1 MAGYDYDMAIIGS
14 GPGGHGAAIQA
25 SKLGKKVVVLEKQ
38 SDIGGETV
46 NVGTP
51 SKTVRE
57 AALYLTGY
65 RERNIYGESYAIKDK
80 ITMGDLMVRTRYV
93 MEHQADM
100 LRSQLIQA
108 RVDMVNAEG
117 SFIDSHTLNLASEEG
132 RSNRTITAEKVVI
145 AVGTFSTMPPVV
157 YADGRLVFVGDDV
170 LNLPD
175 LPRTLAIVGAG
186 PIGLEY
192 CSTFAELGVRVTL
205 VNMAARI
212 LPFADDELVDTLI
225 YHLRQRNVSFRLS
238 EEVFDIEYMRDS
250 LGDRVR
256 VKLVSGN
263 QIVSDAV
270 MYCVGRTGSTSS
282 LNLEAAGLEADP
294 RGRLKVDDNYETNVE
309 GIYAVGGVIGFPNLV
324 STSEMQGRLAACHAF
339 GAEANSFPGL
349 FPYTIRTI
357 PEIAMVGKTEAELTE
372 EGTPYEIGRARY
384 KDIVKSMIQ
393 GEDSGLLKL
402 IFNPES
408 RKLLGVHIVG
418 EAAAELIHIGQAVI
432 AHQGVVDYFL
442 DSVTSHPTLSE
453 AYAAAA
459 LDGVGRLG

>member
-1 MAGYDYDMAIIGS
+1 MAGYDYDMAVIGS
-14 GPGGHGAAIQA
+14 GPGGNGAAIQA
-25 SKLGKKVVVLEKQ
+25 SKLGKKVVVIEKLP
-38 SDIGGETV
+38 DIGGETV

-93 MEHQADM
+93 MQHQADM
-100 LRSQLIQA
+100 LRSQLMQA
-108 RVDMVNAEG
+108 RVSMINAEG
-117 SFIDSHTLNLASEEG
+117 SFVDSHTLNLASDGG
-132 RSNRTITAEKVVI
+132 RSNSTITADKMVI

-175 LPRTLAIVGAG
+175 LPRTLTIVGAG

-205 VNMAARI
+205 VNMAPHL
-212 LPFADDELVDTLI
+212 LPFADDEVVDTLI
-225 YHLRQRNVSFRLS
+225 YHLRQRLVSFRLS
-238 EEVFDIEYMRDS
+238 EEVSDIEYTRDD

-282 LNLEAAGLEADP
+282 LNLEAAGLEADS
-294 RGRLKVDDNYETNVE
+294 RGRLTADENYQTGVE
-309 GIYAVGGVIGFPNLV
+309 GVYAVGGVIGFPNLV

-339 GAEANSFPGL
+339 GAAANSFPGL

-357 PEIAMVGKTEAELTE
+357 PEIAMVGKTESQVAQ
-372 EGTPYEIGRARY
+372 EGVAYEVGRARY

-393 GEDSGLLKL
+393 GEDAGLLKL
-402 IFNPES
+402 VFHPEN

-418 EAAAELIHIGQAVI
+418 EAASELIHIGQAVI
-432 AHQGVVDYFL
+432 AHDGVVDYFL
-442 DSVTSHPTLSE
+442 DSVISHPTLSE
-453 AYAAAA
+453 AYVAAA
-459 LDGVGRLG
+459 LDGIGRLG

>member
-1 MAGYDYDMAIIGS
+1 MAGYDYDMAVIGS
-14 GPGGHGAAIQA
+14 GPGGNGAAIQA
-25 SKLGKKVVVLEKQ
+25 SKLGKKVVVIEKLP
-38 SDIGGETV
+38 DIGGETV

-93 MEHQADM
+93 MQHQADM
-100 LRSQLIQA
+100 LRSQLMQA
-108 RVDMVNAEG
+108 RVSMINAEG
-117 SFIDSHTLNLASEEG
+117 SFVDSHTLNLASDGG
-132 RSNRTITAEKVVI
+132 RSNSTITADKMVI

-175 LPRTLAIVGAG
+175 LPRTLTIVGAG

-205 VNMAARI
+205 VNMAPHL
-212 LPFADDELVDTLI
+212 LPFADDEVVDTLI
-225 YHLRQRNVSFRLS
+225 YHLRQRLVSFRLS
-238 EEVFDIEYMRDS
+238 EEVSDIEYTRDD

-282 LNLEAAGLEADP
+282 LNLEAAGLEADS
-294 RGRLKVDDNYETNVE
+294 RGRLTADENYQTGVE
-309 GIYAVGGVIGFPNLV
+309 GVYAVGGVIGFPNLV

-339 GAEANSFPGL
+339 GAAANSFPGL

-357 PEIAMVGKTEAELTE
+357 PEIAMVGKTESQVTQDGVA
-372 EGTPYEIGRARY
+372 YEVGRARY

-393 GEDSGLLKL
+393 GEDAGLLKL
-402 IFNPES
+402 VFHPEN

-418 EAAAELIHIGQAVI
+418 EAASELIHIGQAVI
-432 AHQGVVDYFL
+432 AHDGVVDYFL
-442 DSVTSHPTLSE
+442 DSVISHPTLSE
-453 AYAAAA
+453 AYVAAA
-459 LDGVGRLG
+459 LDGIGRLG

>member
-1 MAGYDYDMAIIGS
+1 MAGYDYDMAVIGS
-14 GPGGHGAAIQA
+14 GPGGNGAAIQA
-25 SKLGKKVVVLEKQ
+25 SKLGKKVVVIEKLP
-38 SDIGGETV
+38 DIGGETV

-93 MEHQADM
+93 MQHQADM
-100 LRSQLIQA
+100 LRSQLMQA
-108 RVDMVNAEG
+108 RVSMINAEG
-117 SFIDSHTLNLASEEG
+117 SFVDSHTLNLASDGG
-132 RSNRTITAEKVVI
+132 RSNSTITADKMVI

-175 LPRTLAIVGAG
+175 LPRTLTIVGAG

-205 VNMAARI
+205 VNMAPHL
-212 LPFADDELVDTLI
+212 LPFADDEVVDTLI
-225 YHLRQRNVSFRLS
+225 YHLRQRLVSFRLS
-238 EEVFDIEYMRDS
+238 EEVSDIEYTRDD

-270 MYCVGRTGSTSS
+270 MYCVGRTGSTAS
-282 LNLEAAGLEADP
+282 LKLEAAGLEADS
-294 RGRLKVDDNYETNVE
+294 RGRLSADENYQTGVE
-309 GIYAVGGVIGFPNLV
+309 GVYAVGGVIGFPNLV

-339 GAEANSFPGL
+339 GAAANSFPGL

-357 PEIAMVGKTEAELTE
+357 PEIAMVGKTESQLAQ
-372 EGTPYEIGRARY
+372 EGVAYEVGRARY

-393 GEDSGLLKL
+393 GEDAGLLKL
-402 IFNPES
+402 VFNPES
-408 RKLLGVHIVG
+408 RRLLGVHIVG
-418 EAAAELIHIGQAVI
+418 EAASELIHIGQVVI
-432 AHQGVVDYFL
+432 AHDGVVDYFL
-442 DSVTSHPTLSE
+442 DSVISHPTLSE
-453 AYAAAA
+453 AYVAAA
-459 LDGVGRLG
+459 LDGIGRLG

>member
-1 MAGYDYDMAIIGS
+1 MAKRRRRDRRVVAEYDYDMAIIGS

-65 RERNIYGESYAIKDK
+65 RERNIYGESYAIKEK

-117 SFIDSHTLNLASEEG
+117 SFIDPHTLNLASDG
-132 RSNRTITAEKVVI
+132 GKSNRTITAEKVVI

-170 LNLPD
+170 LSLPE

-205 VNMAARI
+205 VNMAASI
-212 LPFADDELVDTLI
+212 LPFADGELVDTLI
-225 YHLRQRNVSFRLS
+225 YHLRQRDVNFRLS

-294 RGRLKVDDNYETNVE
+294 RGRLKVNENYLTSVD

-339 GAEANSFPGL
+339 GAEVNSFPGL

-393 GEDSGLLKL
+393 GEDAGLLKL
-402 IFNPES
+402 N
-408 RKLLGVHIVG
+408 L
-418 EAAAELIHIGQAVI
+418 
-432 AHQGVVDYFL
+432 
-442 DSVTSHPTLSE
+442 
-453 AYAAAA
+453 
-459 LDGVGRLG
+459 